1 MIGINRGKH
10 VLIYTM
16 TFRSIRISRSNSG
29 GGRRSPAVCGFFCCL
44 SASALFFAITSCSI
58 YVVESFQSISS
69 ISTPRQQTERRVL
82 TKSSSSYTTQS
93 TTSINAVSQQQSFIL
108 DGGEFQSFL
117 LHNNNNNN
125 NENNNIDRSKKVGC
139 LSLATGTDDSSRRII
154 GVVKSPSDDTNSYET
169 ISLLSNNI
177 DIEIYTHTIAQ
188 IPQSISDKDALSTAA
203 AALVGI
209 HCAIPKV
216 DSVGGGGSDEIFYSG
231 KVCCLVV

>member
-1 MIGINRGKH
+1 
-10 VLIYTM
+10 M

-58 YVVESFQSISS
+58 YVVESFQSIASI
-69 ISTPRQQTERRVL
+69 ISTTRQQTERRVL

-117 LHNNNNNN
+117 LHNNNNN

-188 IPQSISDKDALSTAA
+188 IPQSISDKDAMSTAA

-216 DSVGGGGSDEIFYSG
+216 DSVGGGGNDEIFYSG

>member
-1 MIGINRGKH
+1 
-10 VLIYTM
+10 M

-29 GGRRSPAVCGFFCCL
+29 GGRRSPAVCGFICCL
-44 SASALFFAITSCSI
+44 SASALFFAITSC
-58 YVVESFQSISS
+58 YVVESFQSIASI
-69 ISTPRQQTERRVL
+69 ISTTRQQTERRVL

-125 NENNNIDRSKKVGC
+125 ENNNIDRSKKVGC

-154 GVVKSPSDDTNSYET
+154 GVVKSPSDDTYSYET

-177 DIEIYTHTIAQ
+177 DIEIYTHTLHKYLNQFRIMMLCQ
-188 IPQSISDKDALSTAA
+188 QPRR
-203 AALVGI
+203 
-209 HCAIPKV
+209 HW
-216 DSVGGGGSDEIFYSG
+216 
-231 KVCCLVV
+231 